1 MRDLHPSDDHRGRR
15 DRHCRDATGCSA
27 GALWRSIW
35 PVALLGAFVVGVA
48 SWEYLQLLERNGIF
62 LNRLAFVGSA
72 VLVILAYGTPEAAFG
87 DLVLWA
93 ALVFPIALYLFDP
106 DALRKIL
113 ATMGGIIYIPY
124 LLHFIYPLY
133 RVEGGAVYGLLAL
146 ALVWGYDI
154 GAYLAGS
161 AWGRSPLAP
170 TISPRKSWEG
180 VAGGFVLSLAVAA
193 LAPIW
198 QDWWASTPHMIALGG
213 DHECADAVGRSPRV
227 ALETLRARQ
236 RCRGPDAR
244 PRRALRPHRRAIVT
258 RESLRSISTFGSCS
272 NGSEASQSQG

>member
-1 MRDLHPSDDHRGRR
+1 MKDLIPRTITAVVAIAIVV
-15 DRHCRDATGCSA
+15 ATLLL

-48 SWEYLQLLERNGIF
+48 SWEYVQLLEHNGIS
-62 LNRLAFVGSA
+62 LNRFFFVSSA

-133 RVEGGAVYGLLAL
+133 RAEGGTVYGLLAL

-161 AWGRSPLAP
+161 AWGKSPLAP
-170 TISPRKSWEG
+170 TISPHKSWEG

-198 QDWWASTPHMIALGG
+198 EDWWTSTPHMIALAGITSALAQLGDLLESRLKRFAHVKDAGG
-213 DHECADAVGRSPRV
+213 LMPGHGGLLDRIDG
-227 ALETLRARQ
+227 LL
-236 RCRGPDAR
+236 
-244 PRRALRPHRRAIVT
+244 LAIPAIYFYFRFV
-258 RESLRSISTFGSCS
+258 L
-272 NGSEASQSQG
+272 QWV

>member
-1 MRDLHPSDDHRGRR
+1 MKDLIPRTITAIIAIAIVVTTLLLGWV
-15 DRHCRDATGCSA
+15 
-27 GALWRSIW
+27 WRSIW

-48 SWEYLQLLERNGIF
+48 SWEYVQLLERNGIVLHRAF
-62 LNRLAFVGSA
+62 FVGSA
-72 VLVILAYGTPEAAFG
+72 VLVILAYGMPEAAFG

-93 ALVFPIALYLFDP
+93 ALVFPIALYLFDS

-124 LLHFIYPLY
+124 LLHFFYALY
-133 RVEGGAVYGLLAL
+133 RAENGALYGLLAL

-161 AWGRSPLAP
+161 AWGRSLLAP

-180 VAGGFVLSLAVAA
+180 VAGGFVLALTVGA

-198 QDWWASTPHMIALGG
+198 KDWWASWPHMIALAGITSALAQLGDLLESRLKRFAQVKDAGG
-213 DHECADAVGRSPRV
+213 LMPGHGGLLDRIDGLLLAIPAIYFY
-227 ALETLRARQ
+227 LRFVLQ
-236 RCRGPDAR
+236 W
-244 PRRALRPHRRAIVT
+244 V
-258 RESLRSISTFGSCS
+258 
-272 NGSEASQSQG
+272 

>member
-1 MRDLHPSDDHRGRR
+1 MKDLIPRTITAVVAIAIVV
-15 DRHCRDATGCSA
+15 ATLLV

-48 SWEYLQLLERNGIF
+48 SWEYLQLLERNGIL
-62 LNRLAFVGSA
+62 LNRLAFVSSA

-198 QDWWASTPHMIALGG
+198 KDWWTSTPHMIALAGITSALTQLGDLLESRLKRFAHVKDAGG
-213 DHECADAVGRSPRV
+213 LMPGHGGLLDRIDGLLLAVP
-227 ALETLRARQ
+227 
-236 RCRGPDAR
+236 
-244 PRRALRPHRRAIVT
+244 AIYFYFRFV
-258 RESLRSISTFGSCS
+258 L
-272 NGSEASQSQG
+272 QWV

>member
-1 MRDLHPSDDHRGRR
+1 MKDLIPRTIT
-15 DRHCRDATGCSA
+15 AVVA
-27 GALWRSIW
+27 IAIVVAALLMGALWRSIW

-48 SWEYLQLLERNGIF
+48 SWEYVQLLERNGIS
-62 LNRLAFVGSA
+62 LNRLAFVSSA
-72 VLVILAYGTPEAAFG
+72 MLVILAYGTPEAAFG

-124 LLHFIYPLY
+124 LLHFFYPLY
-133 RVEGGAVYGLLAL
+133 RATDGALYGLLAL

-161 AWGRSPLAP
+161 AWGRSLLAP
-170 TISPRKSWEG
+170 TISPSKSWEG
-180 VAGGFVLSLAVAA
+180 VAGGFVLALAVAA

-198 QDWWASTPHMIALGG
+198 QDWWTSWPHMIALAGITSALTQLGDLLESRLKRFAHVKDAGG
-213 DHECADAVGRSPRV
+213 LMPGHGGLLDRIDGLLLAIPAIYFYFHLV
-227 ALETLRARQ
+227 LRW
-236 RCRGPDAR
+236 
-244 PRRALRPHRRAIVT
+244 V
-258 RESLRSISTFGSCS
+258 
-272 NGSEASQSQG
+272 